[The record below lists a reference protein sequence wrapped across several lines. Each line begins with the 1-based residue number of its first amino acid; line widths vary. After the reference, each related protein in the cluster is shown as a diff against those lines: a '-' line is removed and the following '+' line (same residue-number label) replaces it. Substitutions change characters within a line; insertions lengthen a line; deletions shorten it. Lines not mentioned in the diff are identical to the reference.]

1 MSTAVLE
8 PIASPE
14 AVETPAPTFKTV
26 CAWCVPQR
34 VLSVVA
40 LPAGEPSQI
49 SHGICPACAAAFF
62 GETILNLTS
71 Q

>member
-14 AVETPAPTFKTV
+14 AVESPAPTFKTV

-34 VLSVVA
+34 VLSVSA
-40 LPAGEPSQI
+40 LPAGSDSQI
-49 SHGICPACAAAFF
+49 SHGICPACQAQFF
-62 GETILNLTS
+62 PEVIIRSHDN
-71 Q
+71 